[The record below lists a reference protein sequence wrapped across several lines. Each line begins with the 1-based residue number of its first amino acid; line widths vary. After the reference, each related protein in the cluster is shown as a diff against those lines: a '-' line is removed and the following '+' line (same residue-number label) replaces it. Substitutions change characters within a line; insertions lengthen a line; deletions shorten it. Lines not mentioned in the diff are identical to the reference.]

1 MSKTDISVDFDEILK
16 DPVFTPALKDQITDV
31 QDFQLLTEDFI
42 MNVVKGVHPHAI
54 LQGPPGLG
62 KSYVVSQALKKANKV
77 EGDDYIVIKGHITPL
92 QLYATLYMFRRKGQ
106 VVVLDDCDDVLC
118 KETGLEVLKAA
129 CDTDYRKVTWVSSAT
144 PVVNGTQ
151 INDFVFNG
159 TIIVCSNISVV
170 TGRGGRRDRSAQ
182 AFLSRLTYWDLRL
195 GKRERMYAQIFNL
208 VVNADYLSRNA
219 STKLDLV
226 QKRDL
231 LKFILVNL
239 DDIVSFDLRMPQKIA
254 AEMNVNPKNW
264 RKTAKHLVTHGV

>member
-16 DPVFTPALKDQITDV
+16 DPVFTPALKDQIADV
-31 QDFQLLTEDFI
+31 QEFQLLTEEFVTS
-42 MNVVKGVHPHAI
+42 VVNGVHPHAI

-62 KSYVVSQALKKANKV
+62 KSYVVQQALKTANMI
-77 EGDDYIVIKGHITPL
+77 ENEDYVVIKGHITPM
-92 QLYATLYMFRRKGQ
+92 QLYCTLYMFRRKGQ
-106 VVVLDDCDDVLC
+106 VVVLDDCDDVLT

-129 CDTDYRKVTWVSSAT
+129 CDTDYRKVTWVSSSA
-144 PVVNGTQ
+144 PCVNGSPIKEFT
-151 INDFVFNG
+151 FNG
-159 TIIVCSNISVV
+159 TVIVCSNISVV

-208 VVNADYLSRNA
+208 VVNADYLSRNKL
-219 STKLDLV
+219 TKLDCV
-226 QKRDL
+226 QKRDM

-254 AEMNVNPKNW
+254 AEMNANPKQW